1 VLNCLE
7 NRWEIHPRFYR
18 HLAWGRH
25 TSTQLHEVYRQH
37 SHNPQVC
44 STILTLYT
52 RHKDMLT
59 RYAVFLQETQHSLTR
74 RSAAVPRPVQ

>member
-1 VLNCLE
+1 MGWCV
-7 NRWEIHPRFYR
+7 RFYR

-59 RYAVFLQETQHSLTR
+59 RHFLNTPHRPHSRSNGVLFFFVTR
-74 RSAAVPRPVQ
+74 WTAC